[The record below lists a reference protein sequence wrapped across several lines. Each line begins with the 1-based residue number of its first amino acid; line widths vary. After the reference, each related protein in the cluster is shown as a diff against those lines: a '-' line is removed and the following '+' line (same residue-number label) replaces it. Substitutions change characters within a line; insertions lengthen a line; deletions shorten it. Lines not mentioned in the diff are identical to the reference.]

1 MVLCCA
7 RKLWTPVKE
16 KDTENDIPQGF
27 SSPWLFFVPE
37 KTLFQGQIIVFLWH
51 ETRPAWHFEW
61 QDGGENLTYFP
72 LTVIFLSAFGSTN
85 HYSML
90 IGFIWDTSHL

>member
-1 MVLCCA
+1 MAFLCT
-7 RKLWTPVKE
+7 RKT
-16 KDTENDIPQGF
+16 
-27 SSPWLFFVPE
+27 S
-37 KTLFQGQIIVFLWH
+37 FQGQIIVFLWH
-51 ETRPAWHFEW
+51 ETRPACHFEW

-72 LTVIFLSAFGSTN
+72 LIVIFLSAFGSTN